1 MKRRSIVAGMAA
13 LAALGVVAYYRYTP
27 GQAPAGQPPLANL
40 DQAAFEQ
47 QFRSAAA
54 GPRVLVLLSP
64 T

>member
-1 MKRRSIVAGMAA
+1 MKRRSKVVAAVVLALLGAA
-13 LAALGVVAYYRYTP
+13 AYYRYAP
-27 GQAPAGQPPLANL
+27 GQAPAGQSPLANL

-47 QFRSAAA
+47 QFRAAAA

>member
-1 MKRRSIVAGMAA
+1 MKRKLIVTVVVI
-13 LAALGVVAYYRYTP
+13 LVLLGVAAYYRYTP

-40 DQAAFEQ
+40 DQASFKQ
-47 QFRSAAA
+47 QFRAAAA